1 MASPD
6 GQSPK
11 LKANEASG
19 KETQP
24 LLPRRVKT
32 STTYKQFCC
41 CSLGTSVTIWAV
53 FLLAF
58 STYVLFDP
66 NVSGAAY
73 TAGAVVGIITASL
86 LLSAIGKR
94 NAFPA
99 FVAVYTQIAL
109 NVIWALQLGLTIYLY
124 WRVQQNANG
133 KSTYTIVTAGWRQ
146 HGGLGR
152 LPEARFLIVDLPLSV
167 VLCARI
173 ALLGTLLLVSH
184 ANLRV
189 LWSFYRV
196 LQAGGTTFEYKTA
209 EEIEEQALQAQ
220 LPGLPSATPTP
231 RPWGPSVQGAS
242 RSRDFASTWQA

>member
-1 MASPD
+1 MADREAHSPI
-6 GQSPK
+6 
-11 LKANEASG
+11 LKASEASG
-19 KETQP
+19 KESQP
-24 LLPRRVKT
+24 LLPKKAKA
-32 STTYKQFCC
+32 SATYKQFCC

-73 TAGAVVGIITASL
+73 TAGGVVGIITASL
-86 LLSAIGKR
+86 LLSAIGKA

-109 NVIWALQLGLTIYLY
+109 NIIWALQLGLTIYLY
-124 WRVQQNANG
+124 WRVQQDAHDR
-133 KSTYTIVTAGWRQ
+133 STYTIATAGWRQ

-152 LPEARFLIVDLPLSV
+152 MPAARLLIVDLPLSV

-184 ANLRV
+184 ANLQV

-196 LQAGGTTFEYKTA
+196 LQAGGTTFEYKSA
-209 EEIEEQALQAQ
+209 EEIEEQVLQAQ
-220 LPGLPSATPTP
+220 LPSLPSASPTP
-231 RPWGPSVQGAS
+231 RPWSLPA
-242 RSRDFASTWQA
+242 

>member
-1 MASPD
+1 MDNPE
-6 GQSPK
+6 GQSTE
-11 LKANEASG
+11 LKASQDPG
-19 KETQP
+19 KESQP
-24 LLPRRVKT
+24 LLPRKAKT
-32 STTYKQFCC
+32 SPTYKQFCC

-73 TAGAVVGIITASL
+73 TAGGVVGIITASL

-109 NVIWALQLGLTIYLY
+109 NIIWALQLGLTIYLY
-124 WRVQQNANG
+124 WRVQQHANDR
-133 KSTYTIVTAGWRQ
+133 SAYTIATAGWRQ
-146 HGGLGR
+146 HEDLGR
-152 LPEARFLIVDLPLSV
+152 LPAARFFIVDLPLSF

-209 EEIEEQALQAQ
+209 EEIEEQTLQAQ

-231 RPWGPSVQGAS
+231 RPWGVSGQGSS
-242 RSRDFASTWQA
+242 RSREFASTWQA